1 MSTALPPSG
10 SSHQPWDALEHLSV
24 ERDPDGLHGVV
35 LVTLDLPDR
44 RNSMSEQ
51 MTRSWGAVM
60 RALAVD
66 RSVRAVVVTGRGRA
80 FCAGG
85 DFSWLGATPDAKVP
99 ELRERM
105 LTFYRTWLSV
115 HELRVPTVA
124 AVNGAAIG
132 AGLAVALACDIRI
145 AAADA
150 RLAVPFTSLGLHPGM
165 ATTWLLRRAAGDTM
179 ARDMLLTGRA
189 VTGDEAVASG
199 LVSRAVPRDE
209 VVASALAAAGAISA
223 AAPVATELTKAALGA
238 GGPQSF
244 EAALAWEALAQPVT
258 LAMDDLHEGL
268 AAARERR
275 PPRFSGR

>member
-10 SSHQPWDALEHLSV
+10 SPHQSWDALEHLSV
-24 ERDPDGLHGVV
+24 ERDPDGLPGVV
-35 LVTLDLPDR
+35 IVTLDLPDR

-145 AAADA
+145 AADDA

-209 VVASALAAAGAISA
+209 VVASALAAAGAIST